1 MDKKKIKRRKVSPK
15 RKNNKY
21 FIMSSKTFAEMKG
34 NLRLF
39 LLTAVFAAGI
49 LAGAA
54 FLRNAGFAA
63 VGEKLMYIADSYK
76 KLKCEQSFFQNFCY
90 SMITEG
96 LLLITSV
103 FWGFSAIG
111 SPLVCVLPFIKGLG
125 IGFFCGYLYSEYGLH
140 GLGYSMLMIVPAQS
154 IANLTLIASCNE
166 SCKFSLSV
174 CEEGILASPLRKE
187 ETRLYLLKHGV
198 YLIMMIASSLIGA
211 AFCSIFSSFFG

>member
-1 MDKKKIKRRKVSPK
+1 MDKKKFK
-15 RKNNKY
+15 RKKTPGIINKNKY
-21 FIMSSKTFAEMKG
+21 FVMSGKTLAEMKG

-49 LAGAA
+49 LVGSA
-54 FLRNAGFAA
+54 FLRNSGFAV
-63 VGEKLMYIADSYK
+63 VGEELMYIADSYK

-96 LLLITSV
+96 MLLITSV
-103 FWGFSAIG
+103 FLGFSAIG
-111 SPLVCVLPFIKGLG
+111 SPLVCALPFIKGLG

-140 GLGYSMLMIVPAQS
+140 GLGYSMLLIVPAQS
-154 IANLTLIASCNE
+154 ISNLTLIVSCNE
-166 SCKFSLSV
+166 SCGFSLSV
-174 CEEGILASPLRKE
+174 CEEGVLTNPLRKE

-198 YLIMMIASSLIGA
+198 YLIMMIVSSLIGA